1 MKALQE
7 ALEKA
12 ELEKSGFCDENQKKL
27 IKSKIAQK
35 IH

>member
-27 IKSKIAQK
+27 I
-35 IH
+35 